1 MFLPRTS
8 CHKITHANSFYGAW
22 PGWTVS
28 ISGFSLTE
36 AHLGA
41 ANSAPLECLAHW
53 ASLGRER
60 DSAHREV
67 CHQEHLCPGQ
77 GGHLD
82 QPCQGA
88 LPQIP
93 RASLAFTT
101 EPVGNGGFEHGE
113 WASLSLDVD
122 IEVTMALRQAG
133 RGHPQLLI
141 HGPLGGIVEKAGI

>member
-1 MFLPRTS
+1 MLTQSTQSDAFKSLGNGSSRWQASRWFAWLCFCLFIFLST
-8 CHKITHANSFYGAW
+8 TH
-22 PGWTVS
+22 
-28 ISGFSLTE
+28 FSLKILRKGKIKYE
-36 AHLGA
+36 LEQKPIALLGY
-41 ANSAPLECLAHW
+41 N
-53 ASLGRER
+53 
-60 DSAHREV
+60 
-67 CHQEHLCPGQ
+67 Q
-77 GGHLD
+77 
-82 QPCQGA
+82 
-88 LPQIP
+88 P